1 MNKHHCKLCKQ
12 EFEKTVHNKKYCS
25 KKCKTKQINLL
36 WAKKMVKCT
45 ACREFRKL
53 KAKNLCTSCYNRKNS
68 FKKNQENINKDNFVE
83 CLICNQKMMLLQK
96 NHLKTHNLTK
106 EDYIKK
112 HPNAEFKR
120 FELNFEKEA
129 RINPKKHSKSCSDR
143 MKKRIKE
150 NPDLMRDI
158 GKKAYEKCPDLR
170 NIISKRQRQYHKD
183 NPEHASNMGKR
194 TQQLHPN
201 LSKKTMEKTIEK
213 YPDLP
218 KRAYKA
224 NIKKNPDLPK
234 RAYKA
239 AIEKYP
245 DLPKR
250 AQKAA
255 IEKYPDLPKRA
266 YKANIK
272 KNPDLHKRM
281 GRASFQKN
289 PNQMSKNIKK
299 WHKNMKEKYPA
310 KYILKQR
317 TAAFASV
324 EKQKVYGFTSAPEQ
338 TAANWIL
345 EKYPDFLHN
354 IRLGGI
360 GVPDFH
366 SKSRKL
372 IIEVD
377 SIYWHQEH
385 NGGRL
390 EGDKLKDKEWG
401 KMGYKVLRIDEKKIR
416 KTPQEAKLIILNWI
430 EKDKENP
437 SRN

>member
-224 NIKKNPDLPK
+224 NIKKNPDL
-234 RAYKA
+234 
-239 AIEKYP
+239 
-245 DLPKR
+245 
-250 AQKAA
+250 
-255 IEKYPDLPKRA
+255 
-266 YKANIK
+266 
-272 KNPDLHKRM
+272 HKRM